1 MNAFTN
7 LNDALRAMKTDPST
21 ARDPI
26 KRMFLCDGQF
36 ITANAS
42 IIEESGNALH
52 TQPSHDEIVLILG
65 GEADFRVGEE
75 TSHVSAGDMIFIPR
89 NTLHGP
95 IIPKDGEP
103 RGAIDLRA
111 VLRPVQEEH
120 NLGQRSGACRQLTR
134 RLERTIRLHYHKS
147 A

>member
-1 MNAFTN
+1 MSAFTN
-7 LNDALRAMKTDPST
+7 LNNALRAMKTDPST

-36 ITANAS
+36 ITANVS

-65 GEADFRVGEE
+65 GEVDFRVGEE

-95 IIPKDGEP
+95 IIPKDGSLEALSIFAP
-103 RGAIDLRA
+103 FFDRSKKNITWDKDRA
-111 VLRPVQEEH
+111 H
-120 NLGQRSGACRQLTR
+120 AAS
-134 RLERTIRLHYHKS
+134 
-147 A
+147 